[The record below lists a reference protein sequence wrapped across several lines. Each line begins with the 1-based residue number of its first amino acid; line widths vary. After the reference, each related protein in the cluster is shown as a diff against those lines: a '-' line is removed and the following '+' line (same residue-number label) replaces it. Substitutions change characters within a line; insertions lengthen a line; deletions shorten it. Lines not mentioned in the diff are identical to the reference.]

1 MVSDPTKPPNQF
13 IKEFQ
18 QSQSPEAVRQIYRPA
33 LDRDEPAGI
42 YPWRHVLVISGWR
55 FPA

>member
-18 QSQSPEAVRQIYRPA
+18 QSQSPEATRTDISPPTFIAPGRAKQ
-33 LDRDEPAGI
+33 AGI
-42 YPWRHVLVISGWR
+42 YP
-55 FPA
+55 